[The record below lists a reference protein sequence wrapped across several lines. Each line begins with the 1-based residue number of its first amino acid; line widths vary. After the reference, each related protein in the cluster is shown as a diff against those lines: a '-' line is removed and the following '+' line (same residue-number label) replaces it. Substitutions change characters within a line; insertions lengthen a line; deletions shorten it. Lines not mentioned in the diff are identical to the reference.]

1 MSKISYFFIS
11 IGVFLR
17 KKIPLI
23 GDRTMDPTIT
33 RRFMTATNIDDF
45 QQKNQYLPI
54 FKKKIENVPKIMF
67 LGFSSVLNLCGNS
80 EQNYSFIIF

>member
-1 MSKISYFFIS
+1 
-11 IGVFLR
+11 
-17 KKIPLI
+17 
-23 GDRTMDPTIT
+23 
-33 RRFMTATNIDDF
+33 MTATNIDDF